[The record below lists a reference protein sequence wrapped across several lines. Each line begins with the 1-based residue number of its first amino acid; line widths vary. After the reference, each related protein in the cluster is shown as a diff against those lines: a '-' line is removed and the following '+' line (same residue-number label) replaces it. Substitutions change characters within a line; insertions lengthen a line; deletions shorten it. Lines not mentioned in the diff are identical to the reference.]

1 MFPLLRSLTV
11 RYLLQK
17 WDRSVLVALS
27 IALGVA
33 TLVSTRLLNQCVEAA
48 ALDSTVPA
56 DVADLYADNG
66 EIGVDWA
73 VAEDLKAAR
82 IPGVRRVQPFVV
94 VRVVMPEI
102 GDRSAVV
109 FGSDLSARESDARN
123 ADFLKVKF
131 TPINPIAFAGRWIAM
146 SRSLYEARKSVGKSD
161 TDSVEIRY
169 TNVTEK
175 FLLAGVIDVANDSP
189 IAPFARNMLAMEIK
203 TAARLHRRPGADP

>member
-94 VRVVMPEI
+94 VRVVMPEL
-102 GDRSAVV
+102 GDRPAVV
-109 FGSDLSARESDARN
+109 FGSDLSTAGESDARN
-123 ADFLKVKF
+123 ADILKFKF
-131 TPINPIAFAGRWIAM
+131 TLVNPFAFTGRWVAM
-146 SRSLYEARKSVGKSD
+146 GRRLYEARKLAGKAD
-161 TDSVEIRY
+161 TDPVEIRY
-169 TNVTEK
+169 TNVAEK

-189 IAPFARNMLAMEIK
+189 IAPFAANMLI
-203 TAARLHRRPGADP
+203 